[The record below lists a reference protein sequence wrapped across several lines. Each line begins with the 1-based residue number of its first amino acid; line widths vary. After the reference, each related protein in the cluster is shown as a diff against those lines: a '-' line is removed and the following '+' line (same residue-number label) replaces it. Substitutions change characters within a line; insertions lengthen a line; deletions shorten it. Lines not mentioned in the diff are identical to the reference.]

1 MFWKKNSKNL
11 AELEDKLLTAET
23 ELSFLKAQTEKQLS
37 QLFYKHSEIQDSL
50 SVKFRAYQAD
60 ILALNSESVW
70 PISAEVKLIQDF
82 IELYSSLSESE
93 IHYKVDFDIEDP
105 EEKIPALILLPIIQN
120 CVISGYNSMENFP
133 LKLRLKV
140 KAQHLS
146 LEISNRVNHYL
157 VNQADDTRIKS
168 LESRLFKEFGKEY
181 SLFINS
187 NSNLFKITLL
197 LNLIEYSK

>member
-23 ELSFLKAQTEKQLS
+23 ELSFLKAQTEKKLS
-37 QLFYKHSEIQDSL
+37 QLFYKHSEIPDSL

-60 ILALNSESVW
+60 ILSLNSESVW
-70 PISAEVKLIQDF
+70 SIGAEVKLIQGF

-93 IHYKVDFDIEDP
+93 IHYKVDFDMEAP
-105 EEKIPALILLPIIQN
+105 EEMIPALILLPIIQN
-120 CVISGYNSMENFP
+120 CVINGYNSMENFP
-133 LKLRLKV
+133 LKLRLKA
-140 KAQHLS
+140 KNHHLS

-157 VNQADDTRIKS
+157 LNQADDTRIKS
-168 LESRLFKEFGKEY
+168 LESRLFKEFGKDY

-187 NSNLFKITLL
+187 NSNLFKITLI
-197 LNLIEYSK
+197 LNLMDFKK

>member
-37 QLFYKHSEIQDSL
+37 QLFYNHPEISDSL

-70 PISAEVKLIQDF
+70 SIGAEVKLIQGF

-93 IHYKVDFDIEDP
+93 IHYKVDFDMEDP

-168 LESRLFKEFGKEY
+168 LESRLFKEFGKDY

-197 LNLIEYSK
+197 LNLMDFKK